1 MGTNQDANRDL
12 TKLFESNVFSYPKS
26 EDLLRRIIEIA
37 TDKNDLILDY
47 HLGSGTTCS
56 VAHKMCRRYIGIE
69 QMDYIE
75 TVPVERLKKVI
86 EGEQTGISKMVAWN
100 GGGSFVY
107 CELLEDAATLIDRIR
122 LGDDES
128 INNIKSLIYSDD
140 RIISYILKEELLAI
154 DNNFNSLNLEEK
166 KKVLIKLINKNKLYV
181 NYSDIEDE
189 EMFVKAKDKNF
200 TKSFYEDF

>member
-1 MGTNQDANRDL
+1 
-12 TKLFESNVFSYPKS
+12 
-26 EDLLRRIIEIA
+26 
-37 TDKNDLILDY
+37 
-47 HLGSGTTCS
+47 
-56 VAHKMCRRYIGIE
+56 
-69 QMDYIE
+69 MDYIE